1 MSRRDFVGKGS
12 ISRNEYELL
21 ERLKRTGLE
30 YFTSREAVNAS
41 AWSPRKVHQI
51 LSRLSRKNVIKR
63 LRRGQYT
70 LKPMMDSGV
79 EEAAQKTVWPSY
91 VSHWSALRK
100 HNLTEQLPR
109 TVFITNT
116 RKSGTAVIAGFRVK
130 YIKVR
135 PYRFFGYEGMGNT
148 TVAEIEKAVV
158 DSLMQPRYSGGIG
171 EIAKSLREGWPEIRQ
186 DRLVG
191 YALRVRDK
199 TAVKRLGYLVER
211 LGLKADAKTI
221 RRLAANTGSGYSLLD
236 PQKPKK
242 GPCSRRWNLILNAE
256 VLV

>member
-1 MSRRDFVGKGS
+1 MSIRDFVGKGS

-21 ERLKRTGLE
+21 EGLKRAGLE
-30 YFTSREAVNAS
+30 YFTSREAVNA
-41 AWSPRKVHQI
+41 AGWSHGKVHQV
-51 LSRLSRKNVIKR
+51 LSRLSGKNVIRR

-70 LKPMMDSGV
+70 LKPMLDSGV

-91 VSHWSALRK
+91 VSYWSALRK

-130 YIKVR
+130 YVKVR
-135 PYRFFGYEGMGNT
+135 PYRFFGYDMMGNT
-148 TVAEIEKAVV
+148 LVAEVEKAIV
-158 DSLMQPRYSGGIG
+158 DSLMQPKYAGGIS
-171 EIAKSLREGWPEIRQ
+171 EVAKSLREGWGGIQQ

-199 TAVKRLGYLVER
+199 TAVKRLGYLIEK
-211 LGLKADAKTI
+211 LGLKAEAKTI
-221 RRLAANTGSGYSLLD
+221 RRLMANQGSGYSLLD

-242 GPCSRRWNLILNAE
+242 GPCSRRWSLILNVE
-256 VLV
+256 VVV